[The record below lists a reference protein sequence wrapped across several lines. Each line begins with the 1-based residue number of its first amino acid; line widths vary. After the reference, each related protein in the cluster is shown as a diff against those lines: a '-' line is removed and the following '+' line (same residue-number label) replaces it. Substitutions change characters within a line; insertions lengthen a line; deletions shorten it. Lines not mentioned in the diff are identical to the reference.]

1 MVSPFKMMLFG
12 PLFMARKK
20 HQKMMVNW
28 GMAWMVP
35 YLQTSQMGISPK
47 LVGGFNPSEKYA
59 RQLGL
64 LFSIYGKIKNVPNH
78 QPEILE
84 NPNLRCSLIQ
94 VPIVLIYGCVRSF
107 NGCVLS

>member
-1 MVSPFKMMLFG
+1 MVSPFKMVLFG
-12 PLFMARKK
+12 PLFMTSKK
-20 HQKMMVNW
+20 HQKMMVNS

-64 LFSIYGKIKNVPNH
+64 LFSIYG
-78 QPEILE
+78 
-84 NPNLRCSLIQ
+84 
-94 VPIVLIYGCVRSF
+94 
-107 NGCVLS
+107 